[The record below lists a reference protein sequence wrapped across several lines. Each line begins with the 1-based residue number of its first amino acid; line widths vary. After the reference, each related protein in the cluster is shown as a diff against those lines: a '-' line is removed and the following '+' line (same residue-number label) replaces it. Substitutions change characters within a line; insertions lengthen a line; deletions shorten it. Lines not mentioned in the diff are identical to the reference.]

1 MSRPILPPAGFS
13 RTCARLFLCAVFVLG
28 SLPCLAPHVLAQTTG
43 LAAETTAETARP
55 AETPAARDSGPGQA
69 LPAQE
74 NAAMESPAQKG
85 TGQDAP
91 DNTAAKAEVG
101 TSGAR
106 DKVEAKES
114 ASESSQGTDKG
125 EAAKG
130 PYSPEAMAL
139 WPDVDGFVTSRFGER
154 RGSTVP
160 LLSDTPMRPRFHSG
174 LDVRGHLGWPVRT
187 LKDGKVLHAGMAGSA
202 GLTVKIAQTDGKTV
216 SYAHLGKVLVKK
228 GDRVR
233 QGQHIGEVGCTGR
246 TSGAHV
252 HITVRNSKGQ
262 RTDPR
267 KEISGLWE
275 LYDPPLEDLKSPVR
289 AQACV
294 RRGYNKRLA
303 GQKQYLRMRKALID
317 SGAYKIPD
325 IEPWGNRP

>member
-1 MSRPILPPAGFS
+1 MILGAALVALPSLSSQALAATQAKDTGVEAGALEKAQAQSR
-13 RTCARLFLCAVFVLG
+13 
-28 SLPCLAPHVLAQTTG
+28 APSAAKNDPSKSSGEAKQE
-43 LAAETTAETARP
+43 AAETAGESSAGGTNK
-55 AETPAARDSGPGQA
+55 
-69 LPAQE
+69 AQE
-74 NAAMESPAQKG
+74 KAQEQADK
-85 TGQDAP
+85 
-91 DNTAAKAEVG
+91 
-101 TSGAR
+101 SGSEEEK
-106 DKVEAKES
+106 DSTEAS
-114 ASESSQGTDKG
+114 
-125 EAAKG
+125 
-130 PYSPEAMAL
+130 PYSSEAMAL
-139 WPDVDGFVTSRFGER
+139 WPDVDSFVTSRFGER

-160 LLSDTPMRPRFHSG
+160 LLSDAPMRPRFHSG

-187 LKDGKVLHAGMAGSA
+187 LKSGTVLLAGMAGSA

-228 GDRVR
+228 GDKVK

-267 KEISGLWE
+267 KEIGGLWE
-275 LYDPPLEDLKSPVR
+275 LYDPPLEDLKTPLQ

-303 GQKQYLRMRKALID
+303 GQKQYLRMRKALLE

-325 IEPWGNRP
+325 IEPWKN